1 MEEIVLNVEYTK
13 KVIIDFNRNHYK
25 FSNRMF
31 SRICNIF
38 ASIIVVCDMFLLVL
52 GEYDVFKSGLIIWQ
66 ILMIFCIVI
75 LNTNIFPD
83 ILTNSYLKS
92 DKLSHG
98 LNSKMTFNK
107 EKLVVENEI
116 ETMRLEYSKLYKVME
131 TKEYIYLY
139 INKNQAIIVTKK
151 STLEENIS
159 KLIGILRVS
168 VNKYIDFKK

>member
-25 FSNRMF
+25 FSNRIYNK
-31 SRICNIF
+31 ICNIF
-38 ASIIVVCDMFLLVL
+38 VGIIVACDVLLLCL
-52 GEYDVFKSGLIIWQ
+52 GAYDVFTLDVVICQ
-66 ILMIFCIVI
+66 ALVVLCIAI

-83 ILTNSYLKS
+83 VFTNSFLKS

-116 ETMRLEYSKLYKVME
+116 ETMNLEYNKLYKVME

-139 INKNQAIIVTKK
+139 INKNQAIIVTKQ
-151 STLEENIS
+151 STSEENIS
-159 KLIGILRVS
+159 KLVGMLRVS
-168 VNKYIDFKK
+168 VSKYIDFKK